1 MAAIKGMFLA
11 YSSRNPAVISAG
23 GNLIHKENIFP
34 HAEMNTA
41 GLQDYVFTPWPKT
54 GICVTR

>member
-1 MAAIKGMFLA
+1 MAAIKGMLLA

-41 GLQDYVFTPWPKT
+41 GLQDYVFTP
-54 GICVTR
+54 